1 MLSRVFDLKDI
12 TFKFFEENHQNEFC
26 NLIKNESWCIKLA
39 YLSNI
44 FQHLNRVNQS
54 MQGRAEN
61 ILTSIDK
68 ICTMRDKIKIWK
80 RKVKERNFE
89 MFPKLSNCEA
99 KFQISSKI
107 IKHLTLLGD
116 KLQYYFPN
124 IEIENYDWIKIHFL
138 RRHLLTCHL
147 QKKKS

>member
-1 MLSRVFDLKDI
+1 M
-12 TFKFFEENHQNEFC
+12 FKFFKENYQNEFC
-26 NLIKNESWCIKLA
+26 NLVKNEVWCIKLA
-39 YLSNI
+39 YLSDI
-44 FQHLNRVNQS
+44 FEHLTRVNHS

-99 KFQISSKI
+99 KFQITS
-107 IKHLTLLGD
+107 
-116 KLQYYFPN
+116 
-124 IEIENYDWIKIHFL
+124 
-138 RRHLLTCHL
+138 
-147 QKKKS
+147 